1 MTTYI
6 PAATAHKLAGTFPK
20 GTRHQAKIDIAIPL
34 IGNGLPPSAVAA
46 TLREKF
52 PEAAQKEIDDVVQWA
67 VDKNPS
73 PSGHGTAN
81 YSRPTFTRPAPAA
94 KPVTRSPG
102 EQCRWFMGE
111 VETTPETMRDASPI
125 AFSGNPAQELQT
137 FLETLYG
144 PDEKLNI
151 VCKFFERDGKATPHG
166 GGKTMSRLEWV
177 EYVAKNGV
185 PQSRA
190 GAWIRPNPCN
200 AGTGKDG
207 AITDADV
214 TAHRFVLVE
223 SDAVPVETQL
233 ALYARLNLP
242 IAAVI
247 LSGGKSAH
255 AWIRV
260 DAPDADAYD
269 TTAKRLF
276 ELLAPYGVDK
286 ANKNPSRLSRLP
298 GSIRSIGSTGD
309 GAQRLLHLAHHV
321 TGADLDK
328 LESQLKIPLTEEKP
342 LRDLMVNSLER
353 FSDLYNNRGK
363 LGVQVGLRQFDFDTG
378 GFKPGQM
385 TVIAA
390 GTNQGKSTVAL
401 NLLNG
406 ALHNGNGVALFTLE
420 MDREEIADL
429 IVANNCRVN
438 RNCFN
443 TGFFEPNDTLRITE
457 KILKLA
463 ALPLWIYDEASMT
476 VDDIRARVEL
486 LKAEKKI
493 SLVVIDY
500 VQIVTHPDARTPRE
514 QQVAEIARGIRILAK
529 ETKLPFIILS
539 QLNDEGKLRESRVV
553 AHEAHNVIILEPNN
567 DQSLMVMKV
576 VKGRRIM
583 KKDYTLQYEPEFARV
598 FCGSPIDEADVPRRQ
613 HPNE

>member
-1 MTTYI
+1 MSATPYI
-6 PAATAHKLAGTFPK
+6 PAATADKLAGQFPK

-46 TLREKF
+46 TLRDKF
-52 PEAAQKEIDDVVQWA
+52 PEASQKEIDDVVQWA
-67 VDKNPS
+67 ADKNPA
-73 PSGHGTAN
+73 PSGYGTASA
-81 YSRPTFTRPAPAA
+81 YSRPTFTKPAPAV
-94 KPVTRSPG
+94 KPATRSPG

-111 VETTPETMRDASPI
+111 VETTPETMIAASPI
-125 AFSGNPAQELQT
+125 AFAGNPAQELQT

-144 PDEKLNI
+144 PAEKLNI
-151 VCKFFERDGKATPHG
+151 VCKFFEREGKAVPQG
-166 GGKTMSRLEWV
+166 GGKTLTRLEWV
-177 EYVAKNGV
+177 DYITKKGV
-185 PQSRA
+185 PQSEA
-190 GAWIRPNPCN
+190 GAWLRPNPCN
-200 AGTGKDG
+200 DGSGKDG
-207 AITDADV
+207 SITDGDV

-233 ALYARLNLP
+233 ALYARLKLP

-255 AWIRV
+255 AWVRV
-260 DAPDADAYD
+260 DAPDAASYD
-269 TTAKRLF
+269 LAAKRLF
-276 ELLAPYGVDK
+276 EILAPYGVDK

-298 GSIRSIGSTGD
+298 GSIRAIGSTGD
-309 GAQRLLHLAHHV
+309 GAQRLLHLAHHD
-321 TGADLDK
+321 TGADLDA
-328 LESQLKIPLTEEKP
+328 LESQLKIPIAEEKP

-353 FSDLYNNRGK
+353 FSELYNNRGK
-363 LGVQVGLRQFDFDTG
+363 LGVQVGFRDFDFDTG

-401 NLLNG
+401 NIVNG
-406 ALHNGNGVALFTLE
+406 ALHNGHGVALFTLE

-429 IVANNCRVN
+429 LVSNNCRVN

-443 TGFFEPNDTLRITE
+443 TGFFEPVDMLRIQDKLL
-457 KILKLA
+457 KIGS
-463 ALPLWIYDEASMT
+463 LPLWIYDEASMT

-486 LKAEKKI
+486 LKSEKKI

-529 ETKLPFIILS
+529 ETKLPFVILS

-553 AHEAHNVIILEPNN
+553 AHEAHNVVILEPNN
-567 DQSLMVMKV
+567 EQTLMVMKV

-598 FCGSPIDEADVPRRQ
+598 FCGSPIDERDVPRR
-613 HPNE
+613 